1 MRGNRQRY
9 FLSVRSNLLSNCRIA
24 AYLSLDGGGVR
35 GLSTLLI
42 LKSIFV
48 EVARLDQEH
57 ANHHD
62 FARQVQIARP
72 CHYFDHMTG
81 TSTGG

>member
-1 MRGNRQRY
+1 M
-9 FLSVRSNLLSNCRIA
+9 
-24 AYLSLDGGGVR
+24 R

-42 LKSIFV
+42 LKAIFK

-57 ANHHD
+57 TNHHD
-62 FARQVQIARP
+62 VVEQVRVARP

-81 TSTGG
+81 TSTGGSV